1 MIISSLGRHGLQ
13 AVLAAFL
20 MVVSVFVTAAITPTT
35 RLSEILGPVDLEG
48 AVPKS
53 FGKWQLDPHQFTAM
67 VNPQQEALLGKLYS
81 QTLSRTYVDD
91 RGRRVMLSIAY
102 GEDQRDSM
110 QVHKPEICYPAQGF
124 MILKKSSEG
133 IPIAGSDLQVTRLE
147 TVLAERRYEPVT
159 YWTVLASEVSVGG
172 TAKKLEEMKYGL
184 RGVIPDGLIFRVS
197 TIGRD
202 TEAGFKTQDE
212 FLRELLSSM
221 APEARKRIAGI

>member
-1 MIISSLGRHGLQ
+1 MIATRLGRHGLQ
-13 AVLAAFL
+13 ALIAAVL

-35 RLSEILGPVDLEG
+35 RLSEILGPVDLAG

-53 FGKWQLDPHQFTAM
+53 FGNWQLDPHQLTAV
-67 VNPQQEALLGKLYS
+67 VNPQQEELLGKLYS
-81 QTLSRTYVDD
+81 QTLSRTYVDE

-110 QVHKPEICYPAQGF
+110 QIHKPEVCYPAQGF
-124 MILKKSSEG
+124 MVLKKSTDG
-133 IPIAGSDLQVTRLE
+133 IHVVGRNLKVTRLE

-159 YWTVLASEVSVGG
+159 YWTVLASEVSTDG
-172 TAKKLEEMKYGL
+172 TTKKLEEMKYGL

-202 TEAGFKTQDE
+202 TEAGFKVQDD
-212 FLRELLSSM
+212 FLRQLLSSM
-221 APEARKRIAGI
+221 APDTRKRIAGI